1 MVSLTAIL
9 LITGCLE
16 KTSEEIQAID
26 PRFVT
31 LPENTSSAGSLGVQ
45 TSLLDTMEGPRL
57 QWTLHF
63 QGEEGL
69 AIDVDIRTK
78 QGKNLGKW
86 VLAEPG
92 ESTQMIPAGLGAI
105 QIQAFQDLTADGPT
119 DDDPFGWVDVEIGT
133 KAPENTV
140 VILSRGG
147 KLKHAQTMG
156 HVGTGFE
163 VKGASV
169 QIQLHIQSGSEN
181 AIDVDFRSSD
191 GLVYKAMLSGPGE
204 HSIAVPANLGT
215 VQLQAFQD
223 LTGDGPSD
231 DDPFGW
237 VEAVIS
243 EADLAPLVL
252 SLEAGAKLKLA
263 SKMGHGGVASGG
275 QLQPFSDFQGQWTL
289 IRGQVQSSA
298 TGPLQ
303 VDFRVPD
310 LQSPGGNRFLGRS
323 LLPKIGAYQ
332 LQVPRAFGVLILEVF
347 QDLAGDGPTDDDP
360 YALVR
365 LSIGDVEALSQ
376 DIELVAGARAQPGAS
391 LVSDPDTKTM
401 PQQSLFSDLASDSIR
416 VSGTLSLAEGVGAVA
431 FIDLDLFAPDTSAPG
446 GRRYLGKLK
455 FKSGPFSFQVPRG
468 FGPLELEAFGDLGS
482 DGPTPGDPFGRYS
495 GPAIDIQKAHFVG
508 VDIVL
513 NPT

>member
-1 MVSLTAIL
+1 VVSLTAIL

-16 KTSEEIQAID
+16 KTSDEVQAID

-57 QWTLHF
+57 EWILNF
-63 QGEEGL
+63 RGEEGL
-69 AIDVDIRTK
+69 PIDVDIRSE

-86 VLAEPG
+86 MLAGPG
-92 ESTQMIPAGLGAI
+92 ESTQTIPAELGPI

-119 DDDPFGWVDVEIGT
+119 DDDPFGWLDVEVGT
-133 KAPENTV
+133 TAPENTV

-163 VKGASV
+163 VKGKSV
-169 QIQLHIQSGSEN
+169 QVTLQVESGFEN
-181 AIDVDFRSSD
+181 AIDVDFRSSE

-204 HSIAVPANLGT
+204 HSISVPANLGT

-223 LTGDGPSD
+223 LAGDGPSD

-237 VEAVIS
+237 VEADIA
-243 EADLAPLVL
+243 EADLEPMKL
-252 SLEAGAKLKLA
+252 SLAAGAKLKLA
-263 SKMGHGGVASGG
+263 SRMGHGAVDQGG

-289 IRGQVQSSA
+289 IRGRIQSSA
-298 TGPLQ
+298 AGPLQ

-310 LQSPGGNRFLGRS
+310 LDAPGGNRFLGRS
-323 LLPKIGAYQ
+323 LLPQTGVYQ
-332 LQVPRAFGVLILEVF
+332 LQVPRDFGVLILEVF
-347 QDLAGDGPTDDDP
+347 QDLAADGPTDDDP
-360 YALVR
+360 YALVQ
-365 LSIGDVEALSQ
+365 LSVGDAEALAR
-376 DIELVAGARAQPGAS
+376 DIDLVAGARAQPGNSVA
-391 LVSDPDTKTM
+391 SDPNIETL
-401 PQQSLFSDLASDSIR
+401 PQQKLFSDLGSDSIR
-416 VSGTLSLAEGVGAVA
+416 VSGTLSLAKGVGAVA

-468 FGPLELEAFGDLGS
+468 FGLLELEAFGDLGS

-495 GPAIDIQKAHFVG
+495 GPALNIQKAPYVG